1 MFFQQMRPLAAEALQ
16 VAREQTNT
24 RHVLDYFTVDT
35 GDTWNLSELVSGS
48 QLNKHAQFVT
58 LCVNRIL
65 ELYRNSDTGAAN
77 VLLIGHGMS
86 GNIAKMV
93 PLMLKNPALIQVIIT
108 IQSKPFGLMLD
119 REAEAFY
126 DDIREEWSKR
136 VKTKHVSLVSLDDE
150 HPDSQADVQVRV
162 VIFQNKKVD
171 QTEQTKI
178 VGQYHLKDWD
188 HMLHKL
194 HQNKLGH

>member
-1 MFFQQMRPLAAEALQ
+1 MRPLAAEALH
-16 VAREQTNT
+16 VAREQTNA

-35 GDTWNLSELVSGS
+35 GDTWNLLELVSGS

-58 LCVNRIL
+58 LSINRIL

-93 PLMLKNPALIQVIIT
+93 HLMLKNPALVQVIIT

-188 HMLHKL
+188 HMLH
-194 HQNKLGH
+194 QNKL